1 MIKSSK
7 IIYNVIYSLQS
18 LEQLLLLV
26 TCTYLSDKL
35 SFLIL
40 VRKVVGVE
48 ASLSTEFVCRNKG
61 PKYLIVCLP

>member
-26 TCTYLSDKL
+26 TYLSDKL